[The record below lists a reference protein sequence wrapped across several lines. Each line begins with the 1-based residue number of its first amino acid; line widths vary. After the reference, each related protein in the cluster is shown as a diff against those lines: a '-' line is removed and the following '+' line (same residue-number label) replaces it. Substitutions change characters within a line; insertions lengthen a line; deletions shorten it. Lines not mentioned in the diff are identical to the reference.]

1 MVTSGFQCRQSCID
15 AGKTFDQCQDCR
27 INRNASCSQCGLNVN
42 VERMSRAPGVN
53 DDETKGYKPG
63 DIWIDTVTNN
73 IHMCAADTATAAVW
87 KQIG

>member
-1 MVTSGFQCRQSCID
+1 
-15 AGKTFDQCQDCR
+15 
-27 INRNASCSQCGLNVN
+27 VN